1 MKSKIEFKYTD
12 VVIVALAMTIGFC
25 IILMN
30 LTGLWPCQILE
41 ATGQYFQIDT
51 LQNSTKAVDKIMYDM
66 HNSLEGLFRCS

>member
-25 IILMN
+25 VILMN
-30 LTGLWPCQILE
+30 LTGLWPCQILQ

-51 LQNSTKAVDKIMYDM
+51 LQNSTGAIDKIMYDM
-66 HNSLEGLFRCS
+66 HNSLEGLFRYS

>member
-1 MKSKIEFKYTD
+1 MNSKIEIKYAD

-25 IILMN
+25 VILMN

-51 LQNSTKAVDKIMYDM
+51 LQNSTSSIDKIMYDM
-66 HNSLEGLFRCS
+66 HNSLVGLFRCG

>member
-25 IILMN
+25 VILMN

-41 ATGQYFQIDT
+41 ATGQHFQIDT
-51 LQNSTKAVDKIMYDM
+51 LQNSTGAIDKTIYYM
-66 HNSLEGLFRCS
+66 HNSLEDLFRCS

>member
-1 MKSKIEFKYTD
+1 MNSKIEIKYAD

-25 IILMN
+25 VILMN

-51 LQNSTKAVDKIMYDM
+51 LQNSTGSIDKIMYDL
-66 HNSLEGLFRCS
+66 HNSLVGLFRCS

>member
-25 IILMN
+25 VILMN
-30 LTGLWPCQILE
+30 LTGLWPCQLLQ

-51 LQNSTKAVDKIMYDM
+51 LQNSTGAIDKIMYDM
-66 HNSLEGLFRCS
+66 HNSLQGLFGCS